1 MKNNEYYIV
10 HQSILPDYFEQVI
23 KVRELINDKGFSVS
37 DACKMENIS
46 RSTYYKYKDFIFR
59 PAKNTGTKALFSIK
73 TADEKG
79 TLSSIL
85 QLVYNVGGN
94 IISINQNTPIDQS
107 AYINITIDVS
117 ELKETVEEL
126 KEKLSQLQS
135 IKSVDIIGV
144 E

>member
-73 TADEKG
+73 TADEKAYCIQNWLVEKVSYNLFI
-79 TLSSIL
+79 TL
-85 QLVYNVGGN
+85 
-94 IISINQNTPIDQS
+94 
-107 AYINITIDVS
+107 
-117 ELKETVEEL
+117 EETL
-126 KEKLSQLQS
+126 FQ
-135 IKSVDIIGV
+135 
-144 E
+144 

>member
-126 KEKLSQLQS
+126 KEKLSQLQA